1 MMNLE
6 KDRIKLNEYRTIF
19 QNDITPEDADMLG
32 AICLNTGI
40 MLTDGA
46 GYDKE
51 QRNIGMSYLQ
61 LALDVY
67 QFAAWSTS
75 MNKYRQLFYEAF
87 DRLMPLAEEDDNEEL
102 LLQLQMKLLK
112 FAKLRD
118 IHDVWYKGKPI

>member
-1 MMNLE
+1 MNLE
-6 KDRIKLNEYRTIF
+6 KDRIKLNEYRDF
-19 QNDITPEDADMLG
+19 FACGITPEDADMLG
-32 AICLNTGI
+32 GVCLNTGV

-46 GYDKE
+46 GDDKE
-51 QRNIGMSYLQ
+51 QRRMGMDYLQ

-67 QFAAWSTS
+67 QFAAQSTS

-102 LLQLQMKLLK
+102 LLQLQMRLLK

-118 IHDVWYKGKPI
+118 LCDVWYKGKPL

>member
-1 MMNLE
+1 MSLE

-19 QNDITPEDADMLG
+19 QNGITPEDADMLG

-51 QRNIGMSYLQ
+51 QLNVGMSYFQ

-67 QFAAWSTS
+67 QFLARATS

-87 DRLMPLAEEDDNEEL
+87 DRLMPLAEEDGNEEL
-102 LLQLQMKLLK
+102 LLQLQMRLLK

-118 IHDVWYKGKPI
+118 LMFRNIPV